1 MWTNSQ
7 WAFYVDTDLGWLVT
21 KLVSSSYWNNDHNKF
36 ISNFVNSISF
46 LSSLKEIVKNGFT
59 WVKEAGAG
67 GDEELRVVDVLENF
81 RRDDG
86 VETTF
91 RFVVGQLLDR
101 CIPENQNFD
110 WIATFWI
117 ALDIQMLV

>member
-1 MWTNSQ
+1 M
-7 WAFYVDTDLGWLVT
+7 
-21 KLVSSSYWNNDHNKF
+21 
-36 ISNFVNSISF
+36 I
-46 LSSLKEIVKNGFT
+46 GFT
-59 WVKEAGAG
+59 WIKEAGAS

-110 WIATFWI
+110 
-117 ALDIQMLV
+117 